1 LAKYLDSMMKF
12 SKKSLFGKV
21 PNYATFNEGL
31 ATWFLLWVAVDNMNK
46 EKIVWR
52 NRTHTVNL
60 FSHSTFYGKQGQN
73 KGKTD

>member
-1 LAKYLDSMMKF
+1 MKF

-21 PNYATFNEGL
+21 PNYATFNEGP
-31 ATWFLLWVAVDNMNK
+31 ATWSLLWVAGDNMNK

-60 FSHSTFYGKQGQN
+60 FSLSTFYGKQGQN
-73 KGKTD
+73 IGKTG